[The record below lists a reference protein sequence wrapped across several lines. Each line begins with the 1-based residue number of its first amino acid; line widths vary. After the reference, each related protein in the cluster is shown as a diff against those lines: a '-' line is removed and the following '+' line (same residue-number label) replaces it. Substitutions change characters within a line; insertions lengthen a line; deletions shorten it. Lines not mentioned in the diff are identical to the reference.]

1 MKLYNYFFIGIFALV
16 GLTGCGALEQPTP
29 LQVNKNKNIRV
40 YVNESTDIA
49 RSEAFINEYIKV
61 LNDGFETK
69 DNYEF
74 GECSLVPIK
83 DTKMRQYDNFNTIFD
98 KNYIIV
104 CKKSKLLS
112 KNKMKLV
119 MKAKKISNNSIE
131 IETDGTLS
139 DILSKQTALK
149 TVGFDRN
156 AYKRLLPFGYMDF
169 NIDTLALKDKRL
181 VLNFYSKEMN
191 IKDIYIKQLRNRGY
205 TIVDNYKDADK
216 AIFIENIMALP
227 KTFSERL
234 INYYKRNK
242 EKYLMKEISNINAL
256 TAKSYNMNGNADATT
271 DELSRLATLRAN
283 GTSGAVFGIE
293 AGFYLTGIL
302 LNSLGPDDKDLTS
315 LGYKIIVENKKYDKN
330 SKSVIDKY
338 RYRAAIYFQD
348 KLYSN
353 SSISGIHNY
362 LEQDKY
368 ENHGFVYDI
377 INYFDNDE
385 VMYSMYL
392 LKADYDD
399 INKKYM

>member
-1 MKLYNYFFIGIFALV
+1 MKLYNCFFIGIFALV
-16 GLTGCGALEQPTP
+16 GLTGCGTLEQPTP
-29 LQVNKNKNIRV
+29 LQMNKNKNIRV
-40 YVNESTDIA
+40 YVDESADIA
-49 RSEAFINEYIKV
+49 RSKAFIDEYIKV
-61 LNDGFETK
+61 LNDGFETRK
-69 DNYEF
+69 KYEF
-74 GECSLVPIK
+74 RECSLVPIK
-83 DTKMRQYDNFNTIFD
+83 NTRMRQYRNFNTIFD
-98 KNYIIV
+98 KNYITV

-139 DILSKQTALK
+139 DIISKQIALK

-169 NIDTLALKDKRL
+169 NIDTLALKDNRL

-256 TAKSYNMNGNADATT
+256 TSKIYSINGNTDATT
-271 DELSRLATLRAN
+271 DELSRLATMRAT
-283 GTSGAVFGIE
+283 GTTGVLFGAEV
-293 AGFYLTGIL
+293 GFYLTGVL
-302 LNSLGPDDKDLTS
+302 LDSLGPDNKDLTS
-315 LGYKIIVENKKYDKN
+315 LGYKIIIENKRYDKN

-338 RYRAAIYFQD
+338 RYRAAIYFRD
-348 KLYSN
+348 KLYTH
-353 SSISGIHNY
+353 SSISVIHNY

-368 ENHGFVYDI
+368 KNQGFAYDI

-385 VMYSMYL
+385 VRYNMYL